1 METIKLFQKYRERQE
16 YGKEK
21 KKKKTCLSLTGK
33 NYAADPTHNYMRD

>member
-16 YGKEK
+16 YGKE